1 MRLPSG
7 YIGRLGHV
15 RCGDPEG
22 DYFLQQNVADLQA
35 RRTFADFVQGINR
48 PSGMVCISTSGK
60 PRYDGQGRFI
70 GYIGVG
76 RDVTEEQG
84 QRRRLE
90 EMNLALAAAR
100 AHALRASTSKSSFLA
115 HMSPE

>member
-1 MRLPSG
+1 MF
-7 YIGRLGHV
+7 
-15 RCGDPEG
+15 GDPEG
-22 DYFLQQNVADLQA
+22 DYFLQQHVADLQA
-35 RRTFADFVQGINR
+35 RRPFADFVQWINR
-48 PSGMVCISTSGK
+48 PRGMVCISTSGK

-90 EMNLALAAAR
+90 EMNLALAAR
-100 AHALRASTSKSSFLA
+100 KSVVKGKGVSVRIEVGGRRILKTKTTRLNQDTL
-115 HMSPE
+115 